1 MPLQCCPDLRSIP
14 LTQIGSRQYHDV
26 HTVQR
31 CLMVAKRFPDKAFH
45 PVTLAGQFDMFFGN
59 GQTQSGMTNA
69 ARQRNYRQATTT
81 EAFTLTKYPGKV
93 ARAVHSHGSAKLSQ
107 VMAPAKKRELS

>member
-1 MPLQCCPDLRSIP
+1 MPLQCCPDLRDIP
-14 LTQIGSRQYHDV
+14 LTQLWSRQYHNV

-31 CLMVAKRFPDKAFH
+31 CLMVAERFPDKAFY

-59 GQTQSGMTNA
+59 SQTQSGMADA
-69 ARQRNYRQATTT
+69 ARQRDYRQATTT
-81 EAFTLTKYPGKV
+81 ATFALTKYPGKV

-107 VMAPAKKRELS
+107 VMAPAKLRELS